1 MPATLRVKLTA
12 KRQVTFPR
20 AALDAL
26 GARPG
31 DTLTLT
37 ERNGAWLLAPDS
49 IRHGQLAPLREKL
62 RGRRIP
68 DLDLARWR
76 ETRPDHARL
85 RD

>member
-26 GARPG
+26 GVRPG

-37 ERNGAWLLAPDS
+37 ERNGAWLLATNS
-49 IRHGQLAPLREKL
+49 IHLDQLAPLRERL

-68 DLDLARWR
+68 DFDLTRWR
-76 ETRPDHARL
+76 ETRTDHARL